1 MASVSAV
8 YYGLKNL
15 ANKDQKGFITP
26 LVFNEF
32 ANIAQ
37 INIFNGMLDE
47 EMLISKYRK
56 ARNIDAGRDKS
67 RVKQIQEDLS
77 SFTKTETLSG
87 SQGLYKKPDD
97 FSRIISAKTFG
108 QFMLGQSTST
118 TIDLIF
124 DEEKAEYI
132 LQSDLSR
139 PTESNPVAII
149 SSDIEVFPTSIKKIQ
164 VKYYKTPAGLDP
176 ITGIRVASTPRFGYS
191 TVNGVEQFIPSQ
203 SVDFELPNHYI
214 PKIIMEIGKMVGVS
228 INEADLFQYGTAE
241 EVKQ

>member
-1 MASVSAV
+1 
-8 YYGLKNL
+8 
-15 ANKDQKGFITP
+15 
-26 LVFNEF
+26 
-32 ANIAQ
+32 
-37 INIFNGMLDE
+37 
-47 EMLISKYRK
+47 
-56 ARNIDAGRDKS
+56 
-67 RVKQIQEDLS
+67 
-77 SFTKTETLSG
+77 
-87 SQGLYKKPDD
+87 
-97 FSRIISAKTFG
+97 
-108 QFMLGQSTST
+108 MLGQSTST

>member
-26 LVFNEF
+26 MVFNEF

-37 INIFNGMLDE
+37 ISIFNRMFDE
-47 EMLISKYRK
+47 EMLITKYRK
-56 ARNIDAGRDKS
+56 ARNIDSGRDKS
-67 RVKQIQEDLS
+67 RLKQLQEDLS
-77 SFTKTETLSG
+77 AFTKTETISG
-87 SQGLYKKPDD
+87 IQGQFAKPED
-97 FSRIISAKTFG
+97 FSKAISAKTFG
-108 QFMLGQSTST
+108 QFLLGQSTST

-139 PTESNPVAII
+139 PTESSPVAIV
-149 SSDIEVFPTSIKKIQ
+149 SYDIEVFPTTIKKIQ
-164 VKYYKTPAGLDP
+164 LKYYKTPAGLDP
-176 ITGIRVASTPRFGYS
+176 ITGSRVASTPRFGYT
-191 TVNGVEQFIPSQ
+191 TVNGVEQFVPSQ
-203 SVDFELPNHYI
+203 SVDFELPNHYV
-214 PKIIMEIGKMVGVS
+214 PKLILEIGKMVGIS
-228 INEADLFQYGTAE
+228 INEADLFQYGQVE